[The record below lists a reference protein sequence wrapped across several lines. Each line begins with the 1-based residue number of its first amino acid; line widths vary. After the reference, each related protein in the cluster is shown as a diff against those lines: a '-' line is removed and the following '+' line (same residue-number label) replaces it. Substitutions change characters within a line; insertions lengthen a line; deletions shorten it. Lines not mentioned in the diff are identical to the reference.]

1 MNRLLMTGVFTLVG
15 VAACSHGSAFGAD
28 RGSRGSFRA
37 YSAPRQSQRH
47 SRVYYKTGYS
57 PSCQTHSDP
66 QVDEDVDDSAPL
78 QSERYLHVKNETADK
93 LTVYVQ
99 YRTALSSGKWVWLPE
114 DPEKSQETL
123 AYDLEPGEEMH
134 LGDGQAA
141 LTASRVRLWAVT
153 ENGDGWLDYKDKDL
167 WLVPEEEDGQH
178 CYYADEVETF
188 PFTFSD

>member
-1 MNRLLMTGVFTLVG
+1 M
-15 VAACSHGSAFGAD
+15 
-28 RGSRGSFRA
+28 
-37 YSAPRQSQRH
+37 PRQSQRH

-66 QVDEDVDDSAPL
+66 QVDEDGAHDSAPL
-78 QSERYLHVKNETADK
+78 QSDSAIYMSRTRRPTSSPSMSSTAPGGS
-93 LTVYVQ
+93 
-99 YRTALSSGKWVWLPE
+99 SSGKWVWLPE